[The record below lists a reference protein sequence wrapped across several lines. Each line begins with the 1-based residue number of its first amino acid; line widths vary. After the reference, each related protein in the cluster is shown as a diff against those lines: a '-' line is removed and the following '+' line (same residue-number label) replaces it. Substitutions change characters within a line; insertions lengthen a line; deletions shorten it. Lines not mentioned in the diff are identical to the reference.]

1 MLVELFSFFT
11 PPLLFLEEQFLAFS
25 ERLFSLLALGDVAQ
39 DHKATSDRNMT
50 IPLVQGR
57 DTQVKAA
64 LGLICSHDD
73 LFMDLC
79 HLVVALAQLWPGR
92 ENLGSRLSDQLC
104 NRTAKETLC
113 CWVEVY
119 NAVLL
124 VQHKHDIT
132 HVLDQ
137 YRTRYGQDV

>member
-64 LGLICSHDD
+64 LGLSCIHDD

-79 HLVVALAQLWPGR
+79 HLIVAFAELWPGG
-92 ENLGSRLSDQLC
+92 ENLGGRLSDQLC
-104 NRTAKETLC
+104 NRTAKKTLC
-113 CWVEVY
+113 RRVEVY

-124 VQHKHDIT
+124 VQYKHDIT

-137 YRTRYGQDV
+137 CRTRYGQDV